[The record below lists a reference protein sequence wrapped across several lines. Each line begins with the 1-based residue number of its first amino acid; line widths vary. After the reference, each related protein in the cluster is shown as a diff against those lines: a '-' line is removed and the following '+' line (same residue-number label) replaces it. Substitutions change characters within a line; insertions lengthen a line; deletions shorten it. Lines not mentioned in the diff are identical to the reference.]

1 MIKLLQLFRQEAHQV
16 STYSNDEPL
25 DETSVVFFLFYFI
38 LTCSTNN
45 AVIEIQNF
53 KNKFKKYKEKTINT
67 VY

>member
-25 DETSVVFFLFYFI
+25 DETAVVFFLFYFI
-38 LTCSTNN
+38 ITCSTNN
-45 AVIEIQNF
+45 TVIEIQNF

-67 VY
+67 VH